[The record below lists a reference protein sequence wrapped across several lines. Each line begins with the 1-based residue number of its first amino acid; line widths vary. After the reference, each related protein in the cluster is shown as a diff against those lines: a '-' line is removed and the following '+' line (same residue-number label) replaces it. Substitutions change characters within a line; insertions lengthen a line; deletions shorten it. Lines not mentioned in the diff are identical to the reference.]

1 MCLDEDVYDMN
12 FNLNDLFLD
21 DFCLDFDVLVIIR
34 WCFIIVVINKMWFL
48 FILLDLIVG
57 EVCILG

>member
-1 MCLDEDVYDMN
+1 MDEDVYDMN

-21 DFCLDFDVLVIIR
+21 DFGLDFDMLVIIR

>member
-1 MCLDEDVYDMN
+1 MDEEVYDMN